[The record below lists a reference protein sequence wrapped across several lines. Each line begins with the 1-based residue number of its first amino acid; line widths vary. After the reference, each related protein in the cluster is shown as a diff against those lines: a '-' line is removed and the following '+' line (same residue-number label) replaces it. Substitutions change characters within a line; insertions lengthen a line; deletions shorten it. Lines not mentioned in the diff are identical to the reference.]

1 MMRILISLLLWMQL
15 PMPAQ
20 AELVL
25 VPRSALGAYM
35 IGQQMGDGVSQ
46 LAGGVMDL
54 QRYSGDS
61 LAGYAQLDAWRK
73 ELESC
78 GNCAERASLLARM
91 RQLQAH
97 LIGENGPLC
106 TTIDVMKE
114 SPITKDASALTA
126 IGNVGGVSQVCERY
140 KRELE
145 INEMQEATK
154 KARQDFDRK
163 IKAGD
168 LSAYAAM
175 GDWIGVAFEKSR
187 VMSDEDRRY
196 FSCWYFF
203 EGARKGDVG
212 SLVSLSGKCTLDRQE
227 HQEVARMLV
236 ACVQKAATD
245 DRCADTLDTFA
256 RAYASARPARLRY
269 PVDADDKEALR
280 LREEVLRH
288 WERRAAAHPQ
298 DARVQA
304 SLASARQQVQ
314 ALKSDRAPAPAA
326 GTPERAEIHAFM
338 RQWCTGIAE
347 RAGRS
352 DMLVYDCS
360 CFVRETDRHITEG
373 RIVWARTQREGIF
386 DMDLVDACVDRA
398 ATASA
403 WVGQL
408 ANSSPAA
415 AAGQDYLACAHR
427 AIAQDIPLD
436 RLKQRYA
443 AGWKGFVDPLC
454 NAATPA
460 ATRAGPA
467 ASRSLQS
474 PPGQSATGRMRQA
487 LPEVAA
493 AQPRT
498 QRIDPAQRR
507 CEILLHSVQRMEE
520 ASAAQS
526 ARRAG
531 RLESARAQYQRSC
544 GG

>member
-1 MMRILISLLLWMQL
+1 
-15 PMPAQ
+15 
-20 AELVL
+20 
-25 VPRSALGAYM
+25 
-35 IGQQMGDGVSQ
+35 
-46 LAGGVMDL
+46 
-54 QRYSGDS
+54 
-61 LAGYAQLDAWRK
+61 
-73 ELESC
+73 
-78 GNCAERASLLARM
+78 
-91 RQLQAH
+91 
-97 LIGENGPLC
+97 
-106 TTIDVMKE
+106 
-114 SPITKDASALTA
+114 
-126 IGNVGGVSQVCERY
+126 
-140 KRELE
+140 
-145 INEMQEATK
+145 
-154 KARQDFDRK
+154 
-163 IKAGD
+163 
-168 LSAYAAM
+168 
-175 GDWIGVAFEKSR
+175 
-187 VMSDEDRRY
+187 
-196 FSCWYFF
+196 
-203 EGARKGDVG
+203 
-212 SLVSLSGKCTLDRQE
+212 
-227 HQEVARMLV
+227 
-236 ACVQKAATD
+236 
-245 DRCADTLDTFA
+245 
-256 RAYASARPARLRY
+256 
-269 PVDADDKEALR
+269 
-280 LREEVLRH
+280 
-288 WERRAAAHPQ
+288 
-298 DARVQA
+298 
-304 SLASARQQVQ
+304 
-314 ALKSDRAPAPAA
+314 
-326 GTPERAEIHAFM
+326 M

-507 CEILLHSVQRMEE
+507 CEILLHSVQRMEA